1 MGQKEGDSFEH
12 VALKRTGVWT
22 EAGLGSWRCAE
33 LGSDGALAPLGR
45 PQGSWKGQDGHHLP
59 LLLERRKS
67 FLTQYLA
74 FHKSD
79 KVTVL
84 SLALLVLFLHFV

>member
-59 LLLERRKS
+59 PLLEKEE
-67 FLTQYLA
+67 LLN
-74 FHKSD
+74 
-79 KVTVL
+79 TVPGF
-84 SLALLVLFLHFV
+84 S